1 MRYELLGPIRVV
13 DSGHGSAIR
22 ASKIKILLA
31 VLLVRSGEVVTTGQL
46 MTEIWGDGVPRRA
59 TAGIH
64 VYVSQLRKLLRRP
77 GQRESPVVTCS
88 PGYMLQLGEDELDVK
103 VFADLVKAGKECV
116 REGRPAE
123 AVTRLQT
130 ALGLWRG
137 PAFDEL
143 RGGPILEGFDTW
155 LAELRIGCVQTL
167 IDVQCEL
174 GRHREVIGQL
184 YSLVAEHPLREAFH
198 RQLMVALY
206 RSERQAEAL
215 DVYQSAR
222 RVLVDELGLEPGRAL
237 QDLHAAILRADDGL
251 EAGPGA
257 PVIPR
262 PRWEFDELPALR
274 VSVGEAGLQAVRAL

>member
-1 MRYELLGPIRVV
+1 MT
-13 DSGHGSAIR
+13 IR

-59 TAGIH
+59 MAGIH
-64 VYVSQLRKLLRRP
+64 VYVSQLRKVLRRP
-77 GQRESPVVTCS
+77 EQRESQVVTCS
-88 PGYMLQLGEDELDVK
+88 PGYMLQLGDDELDVK
-103 VFADLVKAGKECV
+103 VFTDLVKAGKESV
-116 REGRPAE
+116 RDGRHAE
-123 AVTRLQT
+123 AVTRLQS

-143 RGGPILEGFDTW
+143 RGGPILEGFDSW

-167 IDVQCEL
+167 IDAQFEL

-184 YSLVAEHPLREAFH
+184 HSLVAEHPLREAFY

-215 DVYQSAR
+215 GVYQAAR

-237 QDLHAAILRADDGL
+237 QELHAAILRADGDL
-251 EAGPGA
+251 DAGRSE
-257 PVIPR
+257 PVVPR
-262 PRWEFDELPALR
+262 PRWEFDNLPALR
-274 VSVGEAGLQAVRAL
+274 TFA